1 MAAVHPSMILVLT
14 IAFWFCQPLM
24 MQILVIRRSRSQIL
38 LAVVIFLVVTL
49 FLGSNLHN
57 SLSDRPKPIRIRP
70 VFFILLWYPPAMQLI
85 RYLHAFAVGG
95 KEFARHFGLTN
106 FSRVAAFTLSVPA
119 VQFSVENG
127 KGDDNSAKSF
137 RNCTND
143 GSPRRG
149 QKFPT
154 CDDSLL
160 WHDFLICCLD
170 LAITVV
176 GCGFILYTNLDV
188 LLPDWIQRIIRVY
201 IMGFSTTIIKLLL
214 EIPSRIVLRKFENV
228 AHVIPIYDRP
238 YLTCSPRDLWRRWSV
253 TAGYHYRKGI
263 YEPFLL
269 KIGDPRSKKKS
280 YFSIFLATMLPF
292 FINCVL
298 HIFWWSIV
306 VKGDIDYSYVY
317 LLFIFPVASF
327 LMEDVVVGRLIFSP
341 SDSTIPFLHP
351 LANYLVVVIGFYFI
365 GEMMSDAHALPSTL
379 TAVCRANVGLPIIPE

>member
-1 MAAVHPSMILVLT
+1 MAAVHPSIILVLT

-24 MQILVIRRSRSQIL
+24 MQMLVIRRSRSQIL

-49 FLGSNLHN
+49 FLGSSLHS

-95 KEFARHFGLTN
+95 NEFARHFGLTN
-106 FSRVAAFTLSVPA
+106 FSRVAAFMLSVPA
-119 VQFSVENG
+119 VQFSVENRN
-127 KGDDNSAKSF
+127 DNNSKSF
-137 RNCTND
+137 RNSTRD
-143 GSPRRG
+143 GSTRRG

-154 CDDSLL
+154 CDDNLL
-160 WHDFLICCLD
+160 CHDFLICFMD

-176 GCGFILYTNLDV
+176 GCGFILYLNLDV

-214 EIPSRIVLRKFENV
+214 EIPSRLLLRKFENV
-228 AHVIPIYDRP
+228 SHVIPIYDRP

-253 TAGYHYRKGI
+253 TAGYHYRKGF
-263 YEPFLL
+263 YEPFLMT
-269 KIGDPRSKKKS
+269 IGDSRSKKKT
-280 YFSIFLATMLPF
+280 YFSIFVATMLPF

-317 LLFIFPVASF
+317 LLFIFPIGSF
-327 LMEDVVVGRLIFSP
+327 LMEDVVVGRLIFSS

-351 LANYLVVVIGFYFI
+351 LANYLVIAIGFYLI
-365 GEMMSDAHALPSTL
+365 GEMMSNAHALPSTL
-379 TAVCRANVGLPIIPE
+379 TAVCRANVGLPVTPE